1 MNEATLRNESLGLS
15 MTKATINGI
24 DVVLAENVREAL
36 EWDRIRNMVRGLKNG
51 KEVLKIRVSD
61 LDSTLKELLPNLGE
75 TSEKGGRPQEYVY
88 FLTRQGVARLIATR
102 RPHDIKDNPELADK
116 LDKLRDWI
124 FREVLLEDMATGRY
138 SGKPLVAGQ
147 HAITEMPTKLSD
159 ALRLMADEWDAHEL
173 TMGVLTETTA
183 QRDEA
188 IKTVEKQNSIIEKQN
203 SIIEKQNRVIEKQ
216 NSTIREQQS
225 RIEWIDD
232 QRISMA
238 ESCARFSPVKDKP
251 CDDAKAVR
259 GHWQSPAKCADGEFD
274 VRLNDEYNAMIRRA
288 IRERSLM
295 DYELIEFKTVIEADD
310 IKGTKHTKD
319 ECTLLDMYNSGRIGI
334 IPTII

>member
-1 MNEATLRNESLGLS
+1 MNEVTLRNESLGLS

-36 EWDRIRNMVRGLKNG
+36 EWDTMQHMLYGLKDG
-51 KEVLKIRVSD
+51 KEVLKVRISD
-61 LDSTLKELLPNLGE
+61 LDSTLKGFCLNLSK

-102 RPHDIKDNPELADK
+102 RPHNIKDKPELADK

-124 FREVLLEDMATGRY
+124 FREVLPEVMTTGRY

-159 ALRLMADEWDAHEL
+159 ALRMMADEWDAHEL

-203 SIIEKQNRVIEKQ
+203 RVIEKQ
-216 NSTIREQQS
+216 NDTIREQQS
-225 RIEWIDD
+225 RIEWIDS
-232 QRISMA
+232 QRIGMA

-251 CDDAKAVR
+251 CDDAKAVS
-259 GHWQSPAKCADGEFD
+259 GHWRSPAKCADGEFD

-295 DYELIEFKTVIEADD
+295 DYELIEFRTVIKADD
-310 IKGTKHTKD
+310 IKGTRHTKD
-319 ECTLLDMYNSGRIGI
+319 ACTLLDMYNSGRIGI

>member
-1 MNEATLRNESLGLS
+1 MNEVTLRNESLGLS

-36 EWDRIRNMVRGLKNG
+36 EWDSIPHMVRGLKDG

-61 LDSTLKELLPNLGE
+61 LKSESWNLLKFEQVKKNTL
-75 TSEKGGRPQEYVY
+75 YVY

-116 LDKLRDWI
+116 LDKLQDWI
-124 FREVLLEDMATGRY
+124 FGEVLPEVMTTGRY

-147 HAITEMPTKLSD
+147 HAITETPTRLSD
-159 ALRLMADEWDAHEL
+159 ALRLMADEYDAHEL

-188 IKTVEKQNSIIEKQN
+188 IKTVEEQD
-203 SIIEKQNRVIEKQ
+203 
-216 NSTIREQQS
+216 STIREQQS
-225 RIEWIDD
+225 RIEWIDS
-232 QRISMA
+232 QRISMS

-259 GHWQSPAKCADGEFD
+259 GHWRSPALLADGKFN
-274 VRLNDEYNAMIRRA
+274 VRRNSEYHAMIRRA
-288 IRERSLM
+288 IRERSIP
-295 DYELIEFKTVIEADD
+295 DYELSEFRTVIDADD
-310 IKGTKHTKD
+310 IKGTKHTRD
-319 ECTLLDMYNSGRIGI
+319 ECTLLNMLNAGHIGV
-334 IPTII
+334 IPAIF

>member
-1 MNEATLRNESLGLS
+1 MNEVTLRNESLGLS

-36 EWDRIRNMVRGLKNG
+36 EWDTMQHMLYGLKDG
-51 KEVLKIRVSD
+51 KEVLKIRISD
-61 LDSTLKELLPNLGE
+61 LKSEGCRDFTKFGKVKKNTL
-75 TSEKGGRPQEYVY
+75 YVY

-102 RPHDIKDNPELADK
+102 RPHDIKDNPELAYR
-116 LDKLRDWI
+116 LDKLQDWI
-124 FREVLLEDMATGRY
+124 FGEVLPEVMTTGRY
-138 SGKPLVAGQ
+138 SGKPLVAGR
-147 HAITEMPTKLSD
+147 HAIEEMPTKLSD
-159 ALRLMADEWDAHEL
+159 ALRLMADEYDAHEL

-188 IKTVEKQNSIIEKQN
+188 VKTVEEQNN
-203 SIIEKQNRVIEKQ
+203 
-216 NSTIREQQS
+216 TIREQQS
-225 RIEWIDD
+225 HIEWSDS

-251 CDDAKAVR
+251 CDDAKSVR
-259 GHWQSPAKCADGEFD
+259 GSWRRPAKCADGEFNSK
-274 VRLNDEYNAMIRRA
+274 RNEEYGSMIRRA
-288 IRERSLM
+288 IREKSLM
-295 DYELIEFKTVIEADD
+295 DFELNEFQTVIEADT

-319 ECTLLDMYNSGRIGI
+319 ECALLDMYNAGHIGI

>member
-36 EWDRIRNMVRGLKNG
+36 EWDTMQHMVRGLKDG
-51 KEVLKIRVSD
+51 KEVLKVRVSD
-61 LDSTLKELLPNLGE
+61 LDSTLYGFCSNLSK

-124 FREVLLEDMATGRY
+124 FREVLLEDMTTGRY
-138 SGKPLVAGQ
+138 SGRPLVAGQ
-147 HAITEMPTKLSD
+147 HAITETPTRLSD
-159 ALRLMADEWDAHEL
+159 ALRLMADEYDAHEL

-188 IKTVEKQNSIIEKQN
+188 VKTVEE
-203 SIIEKQNRVIEKQ
+203 Q

-225 RIEWIDD
+225 RIEWIDS
-232 QRISMA
+232 QRISMS
-238 ESCARFSPVKDKP
+238 ESCASFSPVKDKP

-259 GHWQSPAKCADGEFD
+259 GHWRSPAKCADGEFD

-295 DYELIEFKTVIEADD
+295 DYELIEFRTVIEADD
-310 IKGTKHTKD
+310 IKGTRHTKD

>member
-36 EWDRIRNMVRGLKNG
+36 EWNSIPNMVRGLKNG
-51 KEVLKIRVSD
+51 KEVLKVRVSD

-102 RPHDIKDNPELADK
+102 RPHGIKDNPELADK
-116 LDKLRDWI
+116 LDKLQDWI

-159 ALRLMADEWDAHEL
+159 ALRLMADEYDAHEL
-173 TMGVLTETTA
+173 TMRVLTETTA

-188 IKTVEKQNSIIEKQN
+188 IKTVEKQN

-225 RIEWIDD
+225 RIEWIDS
-232 QRISMA
+232 QRIGMS

-251 CDDAKAVR
+251 CDDAKPVR
-259 GHWQSPAKCADGEFD
+259 GSWRSPAKCADGEFD
-274 VRLNDEYNAMIRRA
+274 VRLNDEYHAMIRRA

-295 DYELIEFKTVIEADD
+295 DYELIEFRTVIEADD
-310 IKGTKHTKD
+310 IKGTRHTKD

>member
-1 MNEATLRNESLGLS
+1 MNEVTLRNESLGLS

-36 EWDRIRNMVRGLKNG
+36 EWDSIPNMVRGLKDG

-61 LDSTLKELLPNLGE
+61 LDSTLYGFFSNLRK
-75 TSEKGGRPQEYVY
+75 TPKKGGRPQEYVY
-88 FLTRQGVARLIATR
+88 FITRQGVTRLIATR
-102 RPHDIKDNPELADK
+102 RPHDIKDNPVLADK
-116 LDKLRDWI
+116 LDKLQDWI
-124 FREVLLEDMATGRY
+124 FGEVLPEVMTTGRY

-147 HAITEMPTKLSD
+147 HAITEMPTRLSD
-159 ALRLMADEWDAHEL
+159 ALRLMADEYDAHEL

-183 QRDEA
+183 QRDDA
-188 IKTVEKQNSIIEKQN
+188 IKTVEE
-203 SIIEKQNRVIEKQ
+203 Q

-232 QRISMA
+232 QRIRMS

-259 GHWQSPAKCADGEFD
+259 GHWRSPAKCADGKFD
-274 VRLNDEYNAMIRRA
+274 SKRNDEYHSMIRRA
-288 IRERSLM
+288 IRERSIP
-295 DYELIEFKTVIEADD
+295 DYELSEFRTVIEADD

-319 ECTLLDMYNSGRIGI
+319 ECTLLDMLKAGHIGV
-334 IPTII
+334 IPAIF